1 MSTHI
6 FQTYSV
12 VVGWNWSVVS
22 KSVDVNFSE
31 VEALLEVE
39 PNAVVDSSVV
49 AISVSQI
56 YTCAHY
62 TLPYNLWFW
71 LISAKLRSKCILK
84 ILPDT

>member
-1 MSTHI
+1 M
-6 FQTYSV
+6 
-12 VVGWNWSVVS
+12 VS

-62 TLPYNLWFW
+62 TFTLLFMI
-71 LISAKLRSKCILK
+71 LIDFS
-84 ILPDT
+84 

>member
-1 MSTHI
+1 MSTYI

-12 VVGWNWSVVS
+12 VVGWNWSDVI

-31 VEALLEVE
+31 VEALLVVE
-39 PNAVVDSSVV
+39 PNDVVDSSVV

-62 TLPYNLWFW
+62 TFTLQFMI
-71 LISAKLRSKCILK
+71 LIDFS
-84 ILPDT
+84 

>member
-1 MSTHI
+1 MILNLAPLYI

-12 VVGWNWSVVS
+12 VVGWNTSVVI

-31 VEALLEVE
+31 VEALLVVD
-39 PNAVVDSSVV
+39 PNAVVDSSVE

-62 TLPYNLWFW
+62 IFTPSSMI
-71 LISAKLRSKCILK
+71 LIDFSLIK
-84 ILPDT
+84 I